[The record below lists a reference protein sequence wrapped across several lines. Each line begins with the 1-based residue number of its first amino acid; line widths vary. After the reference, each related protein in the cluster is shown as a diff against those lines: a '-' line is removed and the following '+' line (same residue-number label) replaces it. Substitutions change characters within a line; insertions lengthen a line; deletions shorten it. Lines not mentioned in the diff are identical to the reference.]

1 MKKLRTTLFV
11 CLTALAVLTA
21 FGCKQ
26 EAAVGDEVKAWK
38 YQDEIDEEGTLQI
51 VVDKNG
57 PVEWAVV
64 VDEYNRVV
72 SDAPFEA
79 ETPISKAAVNVPQ
92 GSAVQFKNIPAG
104 KYTVYVYQPGV
115 ELEADGEKGTAK
127 TLKRDLRGTVTIKGG
142 KGVSV
147 KISNYA
153 QHVPQVGLVTITNNE
168 PTTGSKWTG
177 NYGIKSIK
185 AVTNEG
191 TADSPKWVEVSGYT
205 VTAESGYIINDKN
218 NTTTGPN
225 TQKIL
230 FPVGNYHIAVN
241 QPDRVEGTG
250 VDIIK
255 AHIQSNWVEK
265 GKDFPGQLAGDAT
278 STENIEA
285 YKKYQNE
292 AWWITASTTQNI
304 TAHTDTTKLST
315 DSLDGYLSGTKT
327 ADGGRYA
334 APAVYEIVE
343 APAGER

>member
-26 EAAVGDEVKAWK
+26 EAAVGDDVKAWK

-57 PVEWAVV
+57 PVKWAVV
-64 VDEYNRVV
+64 VDEYNRIVKAD
-72 SDAPFEA
+72 SEYAPVNSEDIA
-79 ETPISKAAVNVPQ
+79 KAGIVNEKQ
-92 GSAVQFKNIPAG
+92 ALQFKGLGAG

-115 ELEADGEKGTAK
+115 ELEANGKKGTAE
-127 TLKRDLRGTVTIKGG
+127 TLKRDLRGTVTIKAE

-153 QHVPQVGLVTITNNE
+153 QHVPQVGLITITNTE
-168 PTTGSKWTG
+168 SATSGGSSWSG

-185 AVTNEG
+185 AVEKQSDG
-191 TADSPKWVEVSGYT
+191 KWVEVSGYT
-205 VTAESGYIINDKN
+205 VTAESGYLISDAKDPKN
-218 NTTTGPN
+218 NSKT
-225 TQKIL
+225 IL
-230 FPVGNYHIAVN
+230 FPAGIYHVAVN
-241 QPDRVEGTG
+241 QPDRVATTDDVAG
-250 VDIIK
+250 
-255 AHIQSNWVEK
+255 HIEKNWSDK
-265 GKDFPGQLAGDAT
+265 PFPGEDTNKSKTSPENVAAYRQYQKDA
-278 STENIEA
+278 
-285 YKKYQNE
+285 Y
-292 AWWITASTTQNI
+292 WIDADTTQNI
-304 TAHTDTTKLST
+304 PEHGTIMLST
-315 DSLDGYLSGTKT
+315 SALSGYLSGDGL

>member
-26 EAAVGDEVKAWK
+26 EAAVGDDVKAWK

-57 PVEWAVV
+57 PVDWAVV

-72 SDAPFEA
+72 SDAPIKA
-79 ETPISKAAVNVPQ
+79 DTPISKAAVDVPQ

-115 ELEADGEKGTAK
+115 ELEANGQKGTAE
-127 TLKRDLRGTVTIKGG
+127 TLKRDLRGTVTIKSG

-153 QHVPQVGLVTITNNE
+153 QHVPQVGLITITNTE
-168 PTTGSKWTG
+168 SATSGGSSWSG

-185 AVTNEG
+185 AVEQQSDG
-191 TADSPKWVEVSGYT
+191 KWVEVSGYT
-205 VTAESGYIINDKN
+205 VTAESGYLISDATDKSN
-218 NTTTGPN
+218 NSKT
-225 TQKIL
+225 IL
-230 FPVGNYHIAVN
+230 FPAGKYHVAVN
-241 QPDRVEGTG
+241 QPDRVATTDDVAG
-250 VDIIK
+250 
-255 AHIQSNWVEK
+255 HITKNWSNK
-265 GKDFPGQLAGDAT
+265 TFPGEDTSKSKTSPENVAAYRQYQKDA
-278 STENIEA
+278 
-285 YKKYQNE
+285 Y
-292 AWWITASTTQNI
+292 WIDADTTQNI
-304 TAHTDTTKLST
+304 PEHGTIKLST
-315 DSLDGYLSGTKT
+315 SALSGYLSGDGL

>member
-26 EAAVGDEVKAWK
+26 EAAVGDDVKAWK
-38 YQDEIDEEGTLQI
+38 YQDEIDAEGVLQI

-64 VDEYNRVV
+64 VDEYNRIV
-72 SDAPFEA
+72 
-79 ETPISKAAVNVPQ
+79 KADSQYVPVNSGDIAKAGIVNEKQ
-92 GSAVQFKNIPAG
+92 ALQFKDLGAG

-115 ELEADGEKGTAK
+115 ELEANGQKGTAK
-127 TLKRDLRGTVTIKGG
+127 TLKRDLRGTVTIKAK

-153 QHVPQVGLVTITNNE
+153 QHVPQVGFITITNTESASSGNW
-168 PTTGSKWTG
+168 KG

-185 AVTNEG
+185 AVEKQSNG
-191 TADSPKWVEVSGYT
+191 KWVEVSGYT
-205 VTAESGYIINDKN
+205 VTAESGYLISDATDESN
-218 NTTTGPN
+218 NKKT
-225 TQKIL
+225 IL
-230 FPVGNYHIAVN
+230 FPAGEYHVAVN
-241 QPDRVEGTG
+241 QPDRVAANDD
-250 VDIIK
+250 VAK
-255 AHIQSNWVEK
+255 HITENWSNK
-265 GKDFPGQLAGDAT
+265 PFPGEDASKSKT
-278 STENIEA
+278 SPENVAA
-285 YKKYQNE
+285 YRQYQKD
-292 AWWITASTTQNI
+292 AYWIDADTTQKI
-304 TAHTDTTKLST
+304 PEHGTANLST
-315 DSLDGYLSGTKT
+315 SALSGYLSGDGL

>member
-26 EAAVGDEVKAWK
+26 EAAVGDDVKAWK

-57 PVEWAVV
+57 PVKWAVV
-64 VDEYNRVV
+64 VDEYNRIVK
-72 SDAPFEA
+72 DASGYVPVNSENIAKAA
-79 ETPISKAAVNVPQ
+79 ETVNETQ
-92 GSAVQFKNIPAG
+92 ALQFKGLGAG

-115 ELEADGEKGTAK
+115 ELEANGQKGTAE
-127 TLKRDLRGTVTIKGG
+127 TLKRDLRGTVTIKAK

-153 QHVPQVGLVTITNNE
+153 QHVPQVGLITITNTE
-168 PTTGSKWTG
+168 SATSGGSSWSG

-185 AVTNEG
+185 AVEQDKETK
-191 TADSPKWVEVSGYT
+191 KWVEVSGYT
-205 VTAESGYIINDKN
+205 VTAESGYLISDATDKSN
-218 NTTTGPN
+218 NSKT
-225 TQKIL
+225 IL
-230 FPVGNYHIAVN
+230 FPAGKYHVAVN
-241 QPDRVEGTG
+241 QPDRVAADDDVAG
-250 VDIIK
+250 
-255 AHIQSNWVEK
+255 HITKNWSNK
-265 GKDFPGQLAGDAT
+265 PFPGEDTSKSKTSPENVAAYRQYQKDA
-278 STENIEA
+278 
-285 YKKYQNE
+285 Y
-292 AWWITASTTQNI
+292 WIDTGTTQNI
-304 TAHTDTTKLST
+304 PEHGTINLST
-315 DSLDGYLSGTKT
+315 SALGGYLSGDSL

>member
-26 EAAVGDEVKAWK
+26 ESDFSKPSKDWK
-38 YQDEIDEEGTLQI
+38 YQDEINEEGTLQI

-64 VDEYNRVV
+64 VDEYNRIV
-72 SDAPFEA
+72 
-79 ETPISKAAVNVPQ
+79 KADTEYVPVNSEDIAKAGIVNDKQ
-92 GSAVQFKNIPAG
+92 ALQFKDLDAG

-115 ELEADGEKGTAK
+115 ELEANGQKGTAK
-127 TLKRDLRGTVTIKGG
+127 TLKRDLRGTVTIKAK

-153 QHVPQVGLVTITNNE
+153 EHVPQVGLITITNTE
-168 PTTGSKWTG
+168 SATSGGSSWSG

-185 AVTNEG
+185 AVEQQSDG
-191 TADSPKWVEVSGYT
+191 KWVEVSGYT
-205 VTAESGYIINDKN
+205 VTAESGYLISDAKDSEN
-218 NTTTGPN
+218 NSKT
-225 TQKIL
+225 IL
-230 FPVGNYHIAVN
+230 FPAGTYHVAVN
-241 QPDRVEGTG
+241 QPDRVATTDDVAG
-250 VDIIK
+250 
-255 AHIQSNWVEK
+255 HITKNWNDRE
-265 GKDFPGQLAGDAT
+265 FPGEDT
-278 STENIEA
+278 SKPKTSPENIAA
-285 YKKYQNE
+285 YRQYQKD
-292 AWWITASTTQNI
+292 AYWIDADTPQKIVEHKTITLSTT
-304 TAHTDTTKLST
+304 ALS
-315 DSLDGYLSGTKT
+315 GYLNATGGL